1 MRRISMVAG
10 LAVAVAVLAGCPPTY
25 PNCKS
30 DETCQEKGEVCVNG
44 TCQECSTE
52 ANCKQGFTCQG
63 NKCVPKSPTAECT
76 RDDQCAGKICEA
88 GKCVEP
94 QCTTKGQCA
103 GAQDC
108 QKGRCVLP
116 PGACNS
122 NTDCGEGQECKQ
134 NRCTASDQKA
144 ECDWEPLR
152 FGFNEATLPPDAQS
166 RLAGIAQCIKSAG
179 SGRIE
184 LGGHADDRGT
194 EEYNLQLSQKRA
206 AAVKKYLVDL
216 GVPANQLKTVGY
228 GENKPTQQGATEEA
242 WAANRRVEFVR

>member
-10 LAVAVAVLAGCPPTY
+10 LALAVAVLAGCPPTY

-44 TCQECSTE
+44 TCQECSAD
-52 ANCKQGFTCQG
+52 ANCKEGFACQG
-63 NKCVPKSPTAECT
+63 NKCVPKAPECT
-76 RDDQCAGKICEA
+76 RDEQCTGGQICQG
-88 GKCVEP
+88 GKCAAP
-94 QCTTKGQCA
+94 QCTSKSQCP

-116 PGACNS
+116 PGACNDS
-122 NTDCGEGQECKQ
+122 ADCGSGQECKQ
-134 NRCTASDQKA
+134 NQCVAAASKS
-144 ECDWEPLR
+144 ECNWEPLR

-166 RLAGIAQCIKSAG
+166 RLSDLARCIKEAG

-184 LGGHADDRGT
+184 LAGHADERGT

-206 AAVKKYLVDL
+206 ASVKKYLTDL
-216 GVPANQLKTVGY
+216 GVSGSQLKTVGY
-228 GENKPTQQGATEEA
+228 GENRPAEQGATEEA
-242 WAANRRVEFVR
+242 WAANRRVEFNR